1 MDSGSVESYLSSHHD
16 DQLGSCGQS
25 CNTEKNGE
33 VPQLI
38 AATPGAAFDVL
49 LYPNPFSEQF
59 HIQVRSASSDQIN
72 VRLLDLTGKVINETL
87 GVQAGDEMKL
97 GSDLA
102 PGVYLVEVTQN
113 DVTKVIKMVKQS
125 TY

>member
-1 MDSGSVESYLSSHHD
+1 MDSSSVAAYLASHPD

-25 CNTEKNGE
+25 CNTEKDGE
-33 VPQLI
+33 VPELLSGQ
-38 AATPGAAFDVL
+38 GKEFDLL
-49 LYPNPFSEQF
+49 LYPNPFSDQF
-59 HIQVRSASSDQIN
+59 HIQVRSARTDQIN
-72 VRLLDLTGKVINETL
+72 IRLLDLTGKVINQTL
-87 GVQAGDEMKL
+87 GVQPGDEMKL

-102 PGVYLVEVTQN
+102 PGIYLVEVTQN